1 MDDLSNLDPNQIKQ
15 LIGLLQQML
24 PSDEPKKGKIATT
37 KKTKTKTKN
46 PNVTK
51 SKRILDQDRENKF
64 LSMPEMA
71 MHRSD
76 TAIDK
81 KLNKFPPT
89 PRSRG
94 FNLVQVVCR
103 ICGKTEEVSPKLVPE
118 STDRYKCNQCSS
130 SQG

>member
-24 PSDEPKKGKIATT
+24 PSDKPKETKKTA
-37 KKTKTKTKN
+37 KKTKTKNT
-46 PNVTK
+46 NVTR
-51 SKRILDQDRENKF
+51 SKRIIDQERENKF

-71 MHRSD
+71 MHKSD
-76 TAIDK
+76 TLIDK

-94 FNLVQVVCR
+94 FNLVRVSCR

-118 STDRYKCNQCSS
+118 SVDRYKCNQCSS